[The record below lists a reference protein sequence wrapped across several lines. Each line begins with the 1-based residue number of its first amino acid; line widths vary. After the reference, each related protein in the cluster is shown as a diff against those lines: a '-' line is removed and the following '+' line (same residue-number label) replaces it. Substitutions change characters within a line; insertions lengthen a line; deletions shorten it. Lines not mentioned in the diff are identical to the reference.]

1 MNRDFQE
8 YWWIHENNIFMTI
21 VMIILTITMWQNG
34 TVDENKYFSSH
45 NAY

>member
-1 MNRDFQE
+1 MNRDFKE
-8 YWWIHENNIFMTI
+8 YWWIHENNVFMTI

-34 TVDENKYFSSH
+34 IVDENKYLSSH